1 MKNTINFKRRG
12 LIFFAIS
19 IVFIVISSVIN
30 HKGRLSISEEKQ
42 YEAFQADFLK
52 KEQQFDDLL
61 TKLAA
66 SSYITNSTDL
76 LDFCKENKVDENQ
89 YLFFVYSDSV
99 LLAWSSNQVVPPK
112 HWKDNIPKVARMDGK
127 WTYAKQLSTSEHQ
140 NLGFLAIEDKVLTPN
155 KKEFW
160 VVNDPFVEDTTFKAQ
175 NKHHCYIIYN
185 NAGESVFT
193 ISLENPLKRNNKEV
207 AVEMILW
214 LIAFTMFLLSLI
226 SFALR
231 ITFFSK
237 NRNILYLIIVGFL
250 VFSSLMLSH
259 LFQPASDLFS
269 PLYYSS
275 HYSSLG
281 LLFCN
286 SYFIL
291 LGSSLFM
298 QFFTLGKL
306 KNFSQKTK
314 ICISS
319 IMIFISFLLFIFI
332 YFIVTGITNDSVVV
346 LKPETIY
353 QYDLFSILAVA
364 AIIFILWSV
373 FIITY
378 KIFNEIFLLLRSKK
392 LFLTIVMIE
401 LLFAII
407 VFSVFYF
414 GLSHKEIR
422 FYVPFLLFILLIIV
436 MSVFITMQ
444 KKWHNMI
451 FHCLIYLILS
461 GMVLFA
467 TRQTADE
474 RENKYKESMAE
485 MMLSIEDPF
494 IFYTFSELAEEIEK
508 DSQLTKM
515 FNDNSV
521 SISNIQ
527 NYLMTN
533 YIKQYAEN
541 YRVTIDIGLQSSGKD
556 SANIDHLNRMH
567 PSSSASVT
575 NKNVSFRRIGFGRSE
590 YTVNLS
596 IPIVGGTDVGKVLIT
611 FFKIH
616 VSSEQ
621 QSELEET
628 LRKEMSNYSY
638 AGYENNVLKMT
649 AGNRNVSYL
658 CNLSEYKVDTIYS
671 GLNFVSEDN
680 ITHTAYRY
688 NNTVL
693 LVSTGKEIIWD
704 RISFVIILFLG
715 QFVFSLLPVLL
726 NSSFQPHNLWQLGF
740 QESIQ
745 YYITII
751 ITLTVFTTAFTF
763 ARFYRMIRIKD
774 MENTQNYRSAWINRV
789 IRSAISD
796 ADSISDLSPNTIAL
810 FNKELSSFYELDVL
824 DLNLYNKKGEN
835 VKSYGRGIYF
845 NTHVDP
851 QIFKALSS
859 NRADVFIEKETFNKE
874 KYKSYYRTILSKEGD
889 IIGYTN
895 LFTSLNWQKEIIDY
909 RHTQFLTMFMTI
921 CVFLIMLIVLFSMFL
936 IKRFTLPLLK
946 VADKL
951 SNIELGGELK
961 KIEWYRND
969 EFGQLVDN
977 YNVLVDRLDESAEL
991 LGKSSQEMAW
1001 RDMARQVAH
1010 EIKNPL
1016 TPIRLTTQ
1024 QMIRELSTQ
1033 DMVNK
1038 EKLNRYFSMII
1049 QQTDTLTDI
1058 ATSFS
1063 NFAQIDQQN
1072 GSPEDLIPTIQ
1083 NVLSSFDEHPDVVF
1097 TFKNYTKKQ
1106 EIISFVN
1113 KSQISRVFN
1122 NLIKNAI
1129 QAKKPKETLSVNIEI
1144 ENYGDKMWQITVMDT
1159 GMGMTDE
1166 VKEKVFSPNFTTKT
1180 SGTGLGLAMTKRI
1193 IHNWGGDI
1201 SFESTY
1207 NVGTIFY
1214 ITLPKSEQE
1223 VIRD

>member
-1 MKNTINFKRRG
+1 MKNTVNFKRRG

-19 IVFIVISSVIN
+19 IVFVVVSSVIN
-30 HKGRLSISEEKQ
+30 HKGRLSISEEKR
-42 YEAFQADFLK
+42 YETFQADFLD

-76 LDFCKENKVDENQ
+76 LGFCDKNKVDNSQ
-89 YLFFVYSDSV
+89 YSFFVYSDSV
-99 LLAWSSNQVVPPK
+99 LVAWSSNQIIPPK
-112 HWKDNIPKVARMDGK
+112 HWNGAFSKIAHTDGK
-127 WTYAKQLSTSEHQ
+127 WTYTKQLSTPEHQ
-140 NLGFLAIEDKVLTPN
+140 YIGYLIIEDKVSTTN
-155 KKEFW
+155 KNEYW
-160 VVNDPFVEDTTFKAQ
+160 TVNDLFAEDTVSKVQ
-175 NKHHCYIIYN
+175 DKQHCYTIYN
-185 NAGESVFT
+185 NAGESLFT
-193 ISLENPLKRNNKEV
+193 ISLESPLKRNNKEV
-207 AVEMILW
+207 TIEMILW
-214 LIAFTMFLLSLI
+214 LIAFTMFLLSLV

-231 ITFFSK
+231 IAFFSK
-237 NRNILYLIIVGFL
+237 NKNILYAIIVGFL

-298 QFFTLGKL
+298 QFFTLGRL
-306 KNFSQKTK
+306 KNFPWKMK
-314 ICISS
+314 VGISS
-319 IMIFISFLLFIFI
+319 VMIFGSFLLFIFV
-332 YFIVTGITNDSVVV
+332 YFIVTGIANDSVVV

-353 QYDLFSILAVA
+353 QYDLFSILAIA

-378 KIFNEIFLLLRSKK
+378 KIFNEIFLLLRSEKS
-392 LFLTIVMIE
+392 FLTIIIIE
-401 LLFAII
+401 LLFAVI

-414 GLSHKEIR
+414 GLSHKEVR
-422 FYVPFLLFILLIIV
+422 FYVPFLLFILLAIV

-444 KKWHNMI
+444 KKWHNMM
-451 FHCLIYLILS
+451 FHCLVYLILS

-508 DSQLTKM
+508 DNQLTAL
-515 FNDNSV
+515 FNENSV

-611 FFKIH
+611 FFKIY

-658 CNLSEYKVDTIYS
+658 CNLSEYQLDTVYS
-671 GLNFVSEDN
+671 GMEFVSED
-680 ITHTAYRY
+680 IKHTAYQY
-688 NNTVL
+688 NNMVL
-693 LVSTGKEIIWD
+693 LVSTEKEVLWD
-704 RISFVIILFLG
+704 RVSFVIILFLG

-763 ARFYRMIRIKD
+763 ARFYRAIRIND
-774 MENTQNYRSAWINRV
+774 MGNAQNQRSAWINRV

-796 ADSISDLSPNTIAL
+796 VDSLSDLSPNTVAL
-810 FNKELSSFYELDVL
+810 FNKELSAFYELDIL
-824 DLNLYNKKGEN
+824 DLNLYNKQGEN

-845 NTHVDP
+845 NTHVNP
-851 QIFKALSS
+851 HIFKVLSS
-859 NRADVFIEKETFNKE
+859 NKTDVFVEKEAFNKE
-874 KYKSYYRTILSKEGD
+874 KYKSYYRAILNKEGD

-909 RHTQFLTMFMTI
+909 RHTQFLTMFLTI

-977 YNVLVDRLDESAEL
+977 YNVLVDRLDESVEL

-1024 QMIRELSTQ
+1024 QMIRELSTS
-1033 DMVNK
+1033 DTANK

-1063 NFAQIDQQN
+1063 NFAQIDQQD
-1072 GSPEDLIPTIQ
+1072 GSSEDLVPVIQ
-1083 NVLSSFDEHPDVVF
+1083 NVLSSFDEHPDVAF

-1113 KSQISRVFN
+1113 KSQMSRVFN

-1193 IHNWGGDI
+1193 IHNWGGNI
-1201 SFESTY
+1201 SFESTS

-1214 ITLPKSEQE
+1214 ITLPKYEDE
-1223 VIRD
+1223 VVGK